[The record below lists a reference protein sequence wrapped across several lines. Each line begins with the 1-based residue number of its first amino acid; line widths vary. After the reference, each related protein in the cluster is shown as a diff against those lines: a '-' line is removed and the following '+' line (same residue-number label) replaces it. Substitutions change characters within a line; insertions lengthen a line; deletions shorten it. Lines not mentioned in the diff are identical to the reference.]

1 MLCVNRGVDV
11 SEALRIPGVVDV
23 ITAADI
29 PGTKAREILGYKEE
43 LFAESE
49 VHFLC

>member
-1 MLCVNRGVDV
+1 M
-11 SEALRIPGVVDV
+11 SKALRIPGVVDV
-23 ITAADI
+23 FTAADI
-29 PGTKAREILGYKEE
+29 PGTKARVMLGYKEE